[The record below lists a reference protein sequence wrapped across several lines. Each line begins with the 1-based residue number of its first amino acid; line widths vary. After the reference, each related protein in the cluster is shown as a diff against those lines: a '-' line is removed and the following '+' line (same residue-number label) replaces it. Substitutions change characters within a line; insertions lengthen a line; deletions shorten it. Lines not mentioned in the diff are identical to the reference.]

1 MNQLQHQQYQYNAVV
16 ITEEEL
22 KPLCLQLIY
31 SSWSGLLSAFVP
43 LVDTSIDESTTDN
56 ILKAMQ
62 NFAAI
67 CGVLDLL
74 NPRDAFIMAI
84 CKAAFP
90 PHYAMSIFAN
100 NPHIDVDLHCEF
112 RTIEI
117 AFRRN
122 SVTCDAFSFTFRSW
136 TH

>member
-1 MNQLQHQQYQYNAVV
+1 M
-16 ITEEEL
+16 
-22 KPLCLQLIY
+22 
-31 SSWSGLLSAFVP
+31 SAFVP

-90 PHYAMSIFAN
+90 MHYAMSIFAN
-100 NPHIDVDLHCEF
+100 NPHIDVDLHSKFNDNNNINLCYI
-112 RTIEI
+112 TI
-117 AFRRN
+117 
-122 SVTCDAFSFTFRSW
+122 VVY
-136 TH
+136 